1 MGKMKVFIS
10 HSSKDN
16 DIVILLRELILKNGN
31 DVTVFSD
38 DNSFLIGRDFSEKI
52 SKNILDSN
60 IVIALLSD
68 NYVSSKYCL
77 IELGMIC
84 SFMYMRDI
92 EIIPLCIYPVKPN
105 NALTGTPLV
114 SFECRDLSDPISIS
128 YLLKRIHPG
137 CSLSNNDIYQFSD
150 KIVEYICSQV
160 IIYNQIESTQV
171 CAYGEGLIVKNWGD
185 FVSYQKNDS
194 NKEIEVSY
202 NLNPY
207 GLKNQGKPE
216 FISLVL
222 KYNSSLDLSPFA
234 RIGNNAKIVFKLVNF
249 TNSIHRISVEIK
261 RSLGKLISVPYVF
274 EISEDVKECEIP
286 LSAFKSW
293 QLEEID
299 EICFVLRPEDLLDDE
314 GVFMVRDI
322 EILV

>member
-1 MGKMKVFIS
+1 MKVFIS

-16 DIVILLRELILKNGN
+16 DIVLLLRELILKNGN

-60 IVIALLSD
+60 IVIVLLSD
-68 NYVSSKYCL
+68 YYVSSKYCL

-92 EIIPLCIYPVKPN
+92 EIIPFCIYPVRPN
-105 NALTGTPLV
+105 NALAGTPLA
-114 SFECRDLSDPISIS
+114 SIQCRDLSDPSSIS

-137 CSLSNNDIYQFSD
+137 CSLSNYGIYQFSD
-150 KIVEYICSQV
+150 KIVEYICSQD

-234 RIGNNAKIVFKLVNF
+234 RFGNEAKIVFKLVNY
-249 TNSIHRISVEIK
+249 TDSIHRISVEIK
-261 RSLGKLISVPYVF
+261 RSPGEVISMPF
-274 EISEDVKECEIP
+274 EFELNGSENKCEIP
-286 LSAFKSW
+286 FNSFGSG
-293 QLEEID
+293 QLKEVD
-299 EICFVLRPEDLLDDE
+299 EICFVLRPEDLLEDE
-314 GVFMVRDI
+314 GTFIVKDI
-322 EILV
+322 EILA